1 MGVSRFED
9 LRVWQEA
16 RMLVDD
22 IGGLITQD
30 QMQRDRALRDQLNA
44 ATLSTM
50 ANIAEG
56 FVRGRRKEFVQFL
69 RIAAGSNAEARALLH
84 AAASRRYLSAQE
96 SDRMIGR
103 TNSIGRM
110 LRRLMESL
118 EAGSTTARK

>member
-1 MGVSRFED
+1 MGVSKFED

-16 RMLVDD
+16 RLLVDE
-22 IGGLITQD
+22 IGGLIAQD
-30 QMQRDRALRDQLNA
+30 QMQRDRPLRDQLNA

-56 FVRGRRKEFVQFL
+56 FLRGRRKELVQFL
-69 RIAAGSNAEARALLH
+69 RIAAGSNGEARSLLH
-84 AAASRRYLSAQE
+84 AATSRKYLTLEE
-96 SDRMIGR
+96 SGRMIGR

-118 EAGSTTARK
+118 EPGSTTAK

>member
-16 RMLVDD
+16 RVLVDE

-30 QMQRDRALRDQLNA
+30 QMQRDRVLRDQLNA

-56 FVRGRRKEFVQFL
+56 FLRGRRKEFVHFL
-69 RIAAGSNAEARALLH
+69 RIAAGSNGEARSLLH
-84 AAASRRYLSAQE
+84 AATSRKYLTAEE
-96 SDRMIGR
+96 STRMIGR

-118 EAGSTTARK
+118 ERGSTTAAK